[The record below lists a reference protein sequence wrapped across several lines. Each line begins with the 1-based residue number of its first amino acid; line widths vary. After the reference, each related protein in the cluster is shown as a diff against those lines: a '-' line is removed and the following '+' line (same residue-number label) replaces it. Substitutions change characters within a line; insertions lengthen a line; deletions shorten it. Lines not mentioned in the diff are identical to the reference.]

1 MRRVLIFSI
10 SAFLT
15 LFAVIYIVLSIMGVG
30 SGKVVTGSDNI
41 TGKILKEI
49 SSNPAV
55 QGMEN
60 SIILKTG
67 AATSNPYVKAEVVSS
82 KDCMKCH
89 FLPSINFAS
98 SEHMAGSVKI
108 SEIAK
113 YDDGTCGKCH
123 DVKAVDNVSSDME
136 AIAKTLF
143 HPDKFDDA
151 KDMAGV
157 TCIGCHK
164 SDGDH
169 YKKLNFTADD
179 CGECHD
185 KPDNCIG
192 VNKNPIAGAI
202 TSNFKMS
209 AHASNVTSEKF
220 LEKARE
226 EGLLKNFDGIDYF
239 INSAKCLSCHQNA
252 SFKKYYAETSY
263 YMDAAGNKY
272 YKSFTDNNTESFFDS
287 GVGPRA
293 FGVTL
298 LNDNESASGIAC
310 ATCHDLHSGSL
321 TRKDVFT
328 SKDSL
333 NNPIKDS
340 KDKVLNTE
348 ARVFS
353 AEFNLCTK
361 CHDVK
366 LDYEWD
372 NKALRFDY
380 ALSSQYHDNATGV
393 TNPADLSQKT
403 AKLANSKIDI
413 TNANPF
419 FYERL
424 QGKHLEYEGGADEPI
439 FTNNPLRK
447 ILNTRGTIIDTHF
460 QGTIVSET
468 VEYEGNEYIL
478 KRETVKGYNIN
489 AASAK
494 ACTSCHDSHAG
505 EKFGEKETL
514 DMETDFKF
522 NADDFEGGSLQTAR
536 INKDIIALTES
547 WAESGHS
554 DYKSEPF
561 LADDFEAKCMRCHSG
576 YEAAK
581 YMTAN
586 IDPTKLDNI
595 TSFSMGF
602 AGEQVSCVVCHDL
615 AQKVKNEDGTESFK
629 LGETRKYKSDT
640 FAFNWANEPF
650 ADPNKDII
658 NKEDFAKIGTSAS
671 CFNCHAGG
679 DQSARIISTFTDDDN
694 RLLEQFDPTK
704 YGTHFGAAA
713 GIFWGVAAY
722 EFPQK
727 SYQQGSFPQHS
738 TNTGNKDGSLKTKE
752 EMEKEEKAYINA
764 CVDCHDFDDITHST
778 KPQISAKTVDASGK
792 VNKTILGIVM
802 TDKRKEL
809 GCNKDNC
816 HGEDGTYHAG
826 KMLGNK
832 IASKIAVAEVVETFK
847 KKLNIEFNEELKTF
861 VYANNTKKPFTNWG
875 KGQAGRDF
883 YGAAANLFLFQ
894 FSDEEA
900 YAHNPI
906 YVKQV
911 LWDIMEFAGGTFSN
925 EAKKFVNAERP

>member
-1 MRRVLIFSI
+1 MKRVLIFSV
-10 SAFLT
+10 SAFLA
-15 LFAVIYIVLSIMGVG
+15 LFAVIYIILSILGVG
-30 SGKVVTGSDNI
+30 SGKLITGSDNV
-41 TGKILKEI
+41 TGRLLQEF
-49 SSNPAV
+49 SSNPVTKGVESAV
-55 QGMEN
+55 
-60 SIILKTG
+60 ILKTG
-67 AATSNPYVKAEVVSS
+67 AATTNPYVKAEVLSS

-89 FLPSINFAS
+89 FLPSIDFAS

-123 DVKAVDNVSSDME
+123 DVRAVDKVSSDME
-136 AIAKTLF
+136 AIAKTIF
-143 HPDKFDDA
+143 HPDKLEGA

-164 SDGDH
+164 SEGDH
-169 YKKLNFTADD
+169 YKKLTFTADD

-209 AHASNVTSEKF
+209 AHATSVSNDKF
-220 LEKARE
+220 IEKARE
-226 EGLLKNFDGIDYF
+226 EGLINNLNGVEYF
-239 INSAKCLSCHQNA
+239 VNSAKCLSCHQNA
-252 SFKKYYAETSY
+252 AFKKYYAETSY
-263 YMDAAGNKY
+263 YMDADGNKY
-272 YKSFTDNNTESFFDS
+272 YKSYTDNNTEHFFAS

-293 FGVTL
+293 FGITL
-298 LNDNESASGIAC
+298 LNDNMSASGIAC

-321 TRKDVFT
+321 TRKDIFT

-333 NNPIKDS
+333 NNPIKDRN
-340 KDKVLNTE
+340 DKILATK

-366 LDYEWD
+366 LDYKWD
-372 NKALRFDY
+372 TDALRFDY
-380 ALSSQYHDNATGV
+380 ALSSQNHDNATGV
-393 TNPADLSQKT
+393 KNPTDLTQRT
-403 AKLANSKIDI
+403 AKIVSGKIDI

-419 FYERL
+419 FSNTL
-424 QGKHLEYEGGADEPI
+424 QGKHLEYDGGAERPMFEND
-439 FTNNPLRK
+439 PLRK
-447 ILNTRGTIIDTHF
+447 ILNTPDTIIDTHF

-468 VEYEGNEYIL
+468 VGYDGKDYIL
-478 KRETVKGYNIN
+478 KRELVKGYNIN
-489 AASAK
+489 AASPR
-494 ACTSCHDSHAG
+494 ACTSCHDAHAG
-505 EKFGEKETL
+505 EKFGEKETP
-514 DMETDFKF
+514 DMIRDFKF
-522 NADDFEGGSLQTAR
+522 TADGFEGGSLQTAR
-536 INKDIIALTES
+536 INKDTISLTES
-547 WAESGHS
+547 WAQSGHA

-581 YMTAN
+581 FMTAEM
-586 IDPTKLDNI
+586 DATKLDNL
-595 TSFSMGF
+595 TSYSMGF
-602 AGEQVSCVVCHDL
+602 AGEAASCVTCHDL
-615 AQKVKNEDGTESFK
+615 AQKVKNDDGTETIK

-650 ADPNKDII
+650 ANPNIDII
-658 NKEDFAKIGTSAS
+658 KKEDFAKIGTSAS

-679 DQSARIISTFTDDDN
+679 DQSARIISTFADSDK
-694 RLLEQFDPTK
+694 RLTEQFNPKK

-722 EFPQK
+722 EFVGK
-727 SYQQGSFPQHS
+727 TYQQGSFPQHS
-738 TNTGNKDGSLKTKE
+738 TNTGKKDGSLKTKE

-764 CVDCHDFDDITHST
+764 CVDCHDFDDLTHST
-778 KPQISAKTVDASGK
+778 KPQISAKI
-792 VNKTILGIVM
+792 VNAEGETTKTILGIKM

-816 HGEDGTYHAG
+816 HGDDGTYHAG

-847 KKLNIEFNEELKTF
+847 NKLNIEFNKELKTF
-861 VYANNTKKPFTNWG
+861 VYGNNPKKPFTNWG
-875 KGQAGRDF
+875 EGQKGRDF

-894 FSDEEA
+894 HSDEEA

-911 LWDIMEFAGGTFSN
+911 LWDMMEFAGGTFTK
-925 EAKKFVNAERP
+925 EAKNFVNAERP